1 MSLDLPTSSVHVSLQ
16 WVGQEAILYDRQR
29 GRAHVIN
36 RSAAQ
41 IWALCDGRATVE
53 EIVSAFG
60 ADCGMSPTDVH
71 ADVMAVITSFR
82 ELGVIE

>member
-1 MSLDLPTSSVHVSLQ
+1 MQLDRPMSNADVSLQ

-53 EIVSAFG
+53 EIVRTFAAAYG
-60 ADCGMSPTDVH
+60 IPPADVH
-71 ADVMAVITSFR
+71 DDVVTVITSFR